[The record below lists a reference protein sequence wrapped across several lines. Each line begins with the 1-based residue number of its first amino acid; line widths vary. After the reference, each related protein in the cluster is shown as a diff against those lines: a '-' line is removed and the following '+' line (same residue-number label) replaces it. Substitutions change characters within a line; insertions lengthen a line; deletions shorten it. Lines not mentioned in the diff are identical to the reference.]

1 MKTSNPHIPKE
12 LDRCLGPRREKTREV
27 FNPISITMV
36 GFVKGKTKTVFRRE
50 NNIVI

>member
-12 LDRCLGPRREKTREV
+12 LDRCLGPRREKTKEV
-27 FNPISITMV
+27 FNPITMV
-36 GFVKGKTKTVFRRE
+36 GFAKGKTKTVFRRE